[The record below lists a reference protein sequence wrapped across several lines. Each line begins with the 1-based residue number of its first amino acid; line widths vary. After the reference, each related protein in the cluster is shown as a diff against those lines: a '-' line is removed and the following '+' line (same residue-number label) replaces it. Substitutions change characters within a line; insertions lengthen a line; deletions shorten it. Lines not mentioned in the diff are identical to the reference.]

1 MDVASASSDPAR
13 VPREVGEQDREVAAL
28 LVGGADPGARSDDG
42 LTALDYAVQRGHP
55 EAAEVLSGSRSAFL
69 LDTGLRS
76 PEDLRW
82 FGLQPA
88 AR

>member
-1 MDVASASSDPAR
+1 MLGTGPALA
-13 VPREVGEQDREVAAL
+13 VAAYFGHAEAAAVL
-28 LVGGADPGARSDDG
+28 LVAGADAGARGDDG
-42 LTALDYAVQRGHP
+42 LTALDHAIQRGHR

-69 LDTGLRS
+69 VDTGLHS

-82 FGLQPA
+82 FGLPPA